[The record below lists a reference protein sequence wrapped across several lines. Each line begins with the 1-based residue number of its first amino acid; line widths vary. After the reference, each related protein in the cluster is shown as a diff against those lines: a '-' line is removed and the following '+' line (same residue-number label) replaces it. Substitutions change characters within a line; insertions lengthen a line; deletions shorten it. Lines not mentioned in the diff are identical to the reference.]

1 VTALL
6 IAHAVATLGMTGLV
20 WFVQLVHYPMFA
32 AAGPAAF
39 PAYEEEHT
47 RRTNWIVA
55 PLWGTETVTA
65 LALLVLDPG
74 PLTWIGA
81 ALIGALWVS
90 TVFVQVPC
98 HRLLSVGWD
107 ADTHRRLVRTNW
119 ARTVMWSAR
128 AAIALALLA
137 A

>member
-1 VTALL
+1 MTALL
-6 IAHAVATLGMTGLV
+6 IVHAIATLGMTGLV
-20 WFVQLVHYPMFA
+20 WFVQLVHYPLFA
-32 AAGPAAF
+32 TAGGAAF
-39 PAYEEEHT
+39 PAYAEEHT
-47 RRTNWIVA
+47 RRTNWIVT

-65 LALLVLDPG
+65 LALLVLDPS

-81 ALIGALWVS
+81 ALVGGLWVS

-98 HRLLSVGWD
+98 HRVLCAGWD

-128 AAIALALLA
+128 SAIALALLA